1 MKLKE
6 KLNKINKGKI
16 KKTIKTFLSI
26 CLLTII
32 EVSICVFFA
41 LFVGQRVS
49 VLILQACQFNH
60 NPNTFELI
68 FMVGVPVM
76 FIMGSLFY
84 LFIRW
89 SKLLYNK
96 LVKGARR

>member
-26 CLLTII
+26 CLLTIT

-84 LFIRW
+84 LFIKI
-89 SKLLYNK
+89 SKNIHNFIMK
-96 LVKGARR
+96 

>member
-32 EVSICVFFA
+32 EVSICVF
-41 LFVGQRVS
+41 
-49 VLILQACQFNH
+49 ILQACQFNH

-76 FIMGSLFY
+76 FIMSSLFY

-89 SKLLYNK
+89 GKLLYNK
-96 LVKGARR
+96 LVKGAK